1 MHIQV
6 KFFASLRE
14 KLGVSQMSLDLPHE
28 VKTIGDLRLELAK
41 YSPGWDE
48 IFAPQQNM
56 RAAQHQVMVESTT
69 LLEDNAEIA
78 FFPPVTGG

>member
-1 MHIQV
+1 M
-6 KFFASLRE
+6 R
-14 KLGVSQMSLDLPHE
+14 LDLPQE

-41 YSPGWDE
+41 HSPGWDE